1 MLYELHVLQRVWKVR
16 KTFCNKKALPDISWA
31 RLKLHMVTPGGFEPS
46 IFDLGG
52 RCIILLCYGAISY
65 NKLLYTKK
73 ALLAITKQ
81 YITARADAQLKNNY
95 KRSANPGGMLHSTRT
110 PV

>member
-52 RCIILLCYGAISY
+52 RCIILLCYGAVIYFMVCLGDFSILSRKFHE
-65 NKLLYTKK
+65 NT
-73 ALLAITKQ
+73 I
-81 YITARADAQLKNNY
+81 LK
-95 KRSANPGGMLHSTRT
+95 
-110 PV
+110 V

>member
-1 MLYELHVLQRVWKVR
+1 
-16 KTFCNKKALPDISWA
+16 
-31 RLKLHMVTPGGFEPS
+31 MVTPGGFEPS

-65 NKLLYTKK
+65 NKILYTKK

-95 KRSANPGGMLHSTRT
+95 KRSASPGGILHSTRT
-110 PV
+110 PVCPHRRVRQTLKFSKLAKGSSVLVTKSRMVSP